1 MFKLNTFFSRIMSIG
16 AVQRQSIVSLF
27 WQIAFTFIAFFST
40 VYFAHALGASILGAY
55 FLFVT
60 YYSIISMFTDGGF
73 GGAAIKRISE
83 GEEQDAY
90 FSAFVVLRLLFVIAI
105 VFVLIAF
112 RRYFVDFNDAGLF
125 IWLPLALITSL
136 LFGSVSSG
144 IAGSGKMG
152 ICATGNF
159 INDVSRI
166 LIQVIMVIL
175 GYGAG
180 GLAGGFVV
188 GMIVGAILELR
199 FLDLNFVRFGWRHI
213 KSLSTFSF
221 WSFLTSG
228 GFMVFAHADT
238 VVIGYYLSNADVG
251 VYQIAL
257 RIVAMATFTTVALR
271 STLWPKVSRWGKMG
285 EIKLIEESLSRAFS
299 YSFILAVPV
308 VVGGI
313 LLGDR
318 LLYFLYGAEFVR
330 GYIALVILLIVQI
343 VNIFQFFFN
352 SYLSALDRIKDSFKV
367 TMIAATANIV
377 LNLILI
383 PLIGLEGAAVATLF
397 TMILNAI
404 LARRLLSRIIT
415 ISVERDIL
423 LNIFKAS
430 ALMVLFVGTYRLS
443 IPLSNIWLTLVPV
456 VFGGVL
462 YGITLLKFDLKIHNE
477 LKGII
482 IKMNLPWPDWL

>member
-1 MFKLNTFFSRIMSIG
+1 MFYLNTILSRIMGIG
-16 AVQRQSIVSLF
+16 EVQRQSIVSLI

-40 VYFAHALGASILGAY
+40 IYFAHTLGASVLGAY

-180 GLAGGFVV
+180 GLAGGFVA
-188 GMIVGAILELR
+188 GMIVGAILEVR

-238 VVIGYYLSNADVG
+238 VVI
-251 VYQIAL
+251 
-257 RIVAMATFTTVALR
+257 
-271 STLWPKVSRWGKMG
+271 
-285 EIKLIEESLSRAFS
+285 
-299 YSFILAVPV
+299 
-308 VVGGI
+308 
-313 LLGDR
+313 
-318 LLYFLYGAEFVR
+318 
-330 GYIALVILLIVQI
+330 
-343 VNIFQFFFN
+343 
-352 SYLSALDRIKDSFKV
+352 
-367 TMIAATANIV
+367 
-377 LNLILI
+377 
-383 PLIGLEGAAVATLF
+383 
-397 TMILNAI
+397 
-404 LARRLLSRIIT
+404 
-415 ISVERDIL
+415 
-423 LNIFKAS
+423 
-430 ALMVLFVGTYRLS
+430 
-443 IPLSNIWLTLVPV
+443 
-456 VFGGVL
+456 
-462 YGITLLKFDLKIHNE
+462 
-477 LKGII
+477 
-482 IKMNLPWPDWL
+482 

>member
-1 MFKLNTFFSRIMSIG
+1 MFNFNVFFSRIMGID
-16 AVQRQSIVSLF
+16 AIRRQSIVSLI

-40 VYFAHALGASILGAY
+40 IYFAHTLGASVLGGY

-60 YYSIISMFTDGGF
+60 YYSIISIFTDGGF

-90 FSAFVVLRLLFVIAI
+90 FSAFVVLRLLFVIVI

-112 RRYFVDFNDAGLF
+112 RRYFVDFNEAGLF
-125 IWLPLALITSL
+125 IWLPLALIVSL

-144 IAGSGKMG
+144 IAGCGKMG
-152 ICATGNF
+152 IHATGNF
-159 INDVSRI
+159 VNDVSRI

-180 GLAGGFVV
+180 GLAGGFAA
-188 GMIVGAILELR
+188 GMIIGGILELR
-199 FLDLNFVRFGWRHI
+199 FLDLNLVRFGWRHI

-238 VVIGYYLSNADVG
+238 VVIGYYLSNADIG
-251 VYQIAL
+251 IYQIAL
-257 RIVAMATFTTVALR
+257 RIVAMATFTTFALR
-271 STLWPKVSRWGKMG
+271 STLWPKVSHWGKIG

-308 VVGGI
+308 LVGGI

-330 GYIALVILLIVQI
+330 GYMTLVILLIVQI

-352 SYLSALDRIKDSFKV
+352 SYLSALDHIKDSFKV
-367 TMIAATANIV
+367 TMIAATANIA

-404 LARRLLSRIIT
+404 LARHLLSRIMT
-415 ISVERDIL
+415 IFVERDVL
-423 LNIFKAS
+423 LNILKAS
-430 ALMVLFVGTYRLS
+430 ALMVLFVGTYRLY

-462 YGITLLKFDLKIHNE
+462 YGISLLKFDLKIHNE

-482 IKMNLPWPDWL
+482 IQMNLPWPDWL